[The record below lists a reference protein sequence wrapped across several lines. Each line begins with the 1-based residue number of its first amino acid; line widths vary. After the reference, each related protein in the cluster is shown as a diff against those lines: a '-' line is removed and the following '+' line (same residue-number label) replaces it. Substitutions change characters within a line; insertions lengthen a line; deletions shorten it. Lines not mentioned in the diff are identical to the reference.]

1 MTIDPTVRIQ
11 PPKKEV
17 KGLAICFDHWYTDPA
32 SGYWRASSAKQ
43 SATSICPTSTAG
55 QVQIHAGPPD
65 AKPKKNSSNTPVMI
79 EM

>member
-32 SGYWRASSAKQ
+32 SGYWPASSAKQ

-65 AKPKKNSSNTPVMI
+65 AKPKKNSSNAPVMI